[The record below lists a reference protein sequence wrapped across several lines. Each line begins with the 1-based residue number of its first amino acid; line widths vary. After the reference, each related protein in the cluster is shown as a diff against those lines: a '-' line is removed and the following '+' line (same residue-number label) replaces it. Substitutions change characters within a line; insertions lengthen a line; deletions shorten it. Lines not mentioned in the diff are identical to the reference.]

1 MNNVAEFRIY
11 VGLRIFRRRQ
21 IMGLPL
27 PVAAFVLAVPIEELK
42 AYEYGTKEIYPEMLL
57 KLSILLHTSIS
68 YYTEGLN

>member
-27 PVAAFVLAVPIEELK
+27 PVAAFVLQIVYI
-42 AYEYGTKEIYPEMLL
+42 
-57 KLSILLHTSIS
+57 IL
-68 YYTEGLN
+68 